1 MTKKEI
7 LTEMMIMALVIL
19 FLYTST
25 SKYFDFAA
33 FKRAMYN
40 QPFPHGLSA
49 FLIWVLPPAE
59 ILVAVG
65 LMIERF
71 RTLAL
76 YVFLALMVLF
86 TGYIALILLH
96 IFPRVPCSCGGGLQ
110 SLGWTQ
116 HLLFNIIFIALT
128 IGAIVFRK
136 QGRRPI
142 KDLKP
147 A

>member
-7 LTEMMIMALVIL
+7 LSEIIIASLVIL

-33 FKRAMYN
+33 FKRAMHN
-40 QPFPHGLSA
+40 QPFPSGLA
-49 FLIWVLPPAE
+49 TLFIWTLPPAE
-59 ILVAVG
+59 ILTAVG
-65 LMIERF
+65 LMIERT

-76 YVFLALMVLF
+76 SIFLALMVLF
-86 TGYIALILLH
+86 TGYIALIVLH
-96 IFPRVPCSCGGGLQ
+96 VFPRVPCSCGGGLQ

-116 HLLFNIIFIALT
+116 HLLFNIIFIALA
-128 IGAIVFRK
+128 IGVIVFRK

-142 KDLKP
+142 KDVKP